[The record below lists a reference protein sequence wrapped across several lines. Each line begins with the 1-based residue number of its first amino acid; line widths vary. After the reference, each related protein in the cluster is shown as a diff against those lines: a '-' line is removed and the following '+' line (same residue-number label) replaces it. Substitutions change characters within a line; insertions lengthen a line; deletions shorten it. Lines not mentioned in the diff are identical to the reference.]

1 MNTSIH
7 QISAI
12 RHQRGVTLVE
22 LMVALVLGLVITG
35 GVLQVFAANR
45 ASYEF
50 NDGLSRLQ
58 ENGRAALETLSHRVR
73 LAGYYGCVWGVPVT
87 NNLNGP
93 TDFAFDY
100 ARGLGGFE
108 ADGTDGTAGET
119 FVALATDP
127 ANSADLTDWTPSLP
141 ADLDDSV
148 IPGSDVLVVR
158 NGSTNAH
165 ALITPFNNTNSAYA
179 DASVNDYEVGG
190 IAVVSDCQKASVFQ
204 VTAVSNSG
212 AGIRVD
218 HAASGTPGNATAA
231 WSTDQEYGNGA
242 ELLKA
247 ETWVYYVGQ
256 RIGGGPPALFQRRL
270 DVDSAT
276 TEAELEPEELVADV
290 DTMQVLYGIDAALD
304 GAVDQY
310 VAADAIAGTDWDQVV
325 TVRVSLVMRS
335 PEEYGTETNDRTY
348 DVNGTI
354 FDPVDDRRERH
365 VFTTTIALR
374 NRLP

>member
-1 MNTSIH
+1 MNTSAH
-7 QISAI
+7 RI
-12 RHQRGVTLVE
+12 RTTRRQRGVTLVE
-22 LMVALVLGLVITG
+22 LMVALVLGLLITG

-58 ENGRAALETLSHRVR
+58 ENGRAALETLSYRVR

-87 NNLNGP
+87 SNLNGP

-100 ARGLGGFE
+100 AQGLGGFE
-108 ADGTDGTAGET
+108 ADGTAAGDT
-119 FVALATDP
+119 FTALATNP
-127 ANSADLTDWTPSLP
+127 ANSTDATDWSPNLP
-141 ADLDDSV
+141 ADIAGSV
-148 IPGSDVLVVR
+148 IPGSDVIVVR

-165 ALITPFNNTNSAYA
+165 ALITPFNDTNSAYA
-179 DASVNDYEVGG
+179 DASVNDYAVGD

-218 HAASGTPGNATAA
+218 HSATGTPGNATAA
-231 WSTDQEYGNGA
+231 WSTDQEYGNGS

-247 ETWVYYVGQ
+247 ETWVYYVGE
-256 RIGGGPPALFQRRL
+256 RIGGGAPALFQRRL
-270 DVDSAT
+270 EIDST
-276 TEAELEPEELVADV
+276 NTEAELVAEELVANV

-310 VAADAIAGTDWDQVV
+310 VTADAIAATDWDQVV

-335 PEEYGTETNDRTY
+335 PEEYGTETNDQTY
-348 DVNGTI
+348 DVNGTV